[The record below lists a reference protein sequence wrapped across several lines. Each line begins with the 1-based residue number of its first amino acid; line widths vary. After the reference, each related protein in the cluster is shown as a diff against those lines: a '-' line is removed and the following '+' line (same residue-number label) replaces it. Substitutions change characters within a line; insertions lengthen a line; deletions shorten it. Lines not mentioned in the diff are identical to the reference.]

1 MDNSELQ
8 IKKILYRAVH
18 RGCKETDFL
27 LGNFFVANKSALK
40 NFELDLCEKFLSED
54 DMLIYDWI
62 IGKTQLPTQS
72 STQLLPQLQTKF
84 PIEYQKLID
93 AIRAFHKI

>member
-1 MDNSELQ
+1 MDNSEVQ

-27 LGNFFVANKSALK
+27 LGNFFVANQSVLE

-62 IGKTQLPTQS
+62 IEKTQSAPKSETQLPPKIPT
-72 STQLLPQLQTKF
+72 
-84 PIEYQKLID
+84 EYQKLID